1 MPETPTAL
9 TETPRHADVAA
20 AIDYLVRHYAE
31 QPSLDDVAEVAGIS
45 PHHFQRTF
53 KAWTGVSP
61 KRFLQYVTL
70 GHAKKLL
77 AQRTNLLDTAF
88 DLGLSGPGRL
98 HDLFVACEAVT
109 PGQYKPAGAFVSA
122 TASMTAPWAVS

>member
-1 MPETPTAL
+1 MPQTPSPETAAS
-9 TETPRHADVAA
+9 RYADVAA
-20 AIDYLVRHYAE
+20 AIDYLVRNHAD
-31 QPSLDDVAEVAGIS
+31 QPSLDDVARISGIS

-53 KAWTGVSP
+53 KSWTGVSP

-109 PGQYKPAGAFVSA
+109 PGQYKPPRRGPSY
-122 TASMTAPWAVS
+122 PLRPP

>member
-9 TETPRHADVAA
+9 RETPRHADVAA

-53 KAWTGVSP
+53 KRLVAATPHQYRSP
-61 KRFLQYVTL
+61 
-70 GHAKKLL
+70 LL
-77 AQRTNLLDTAF
+77 
-88 DLGLSGPGRL
+88 
-98 HDLFVACEAVT
+98 E
-109 PGQYKPAGAFVSA
+109 
-122 TASMTAPWAVS
+122 